1 MTTVKLDN
9 PITVDG
15 TPVSEL
21 TFRPV
26 KVRDYLAMERGGSSD
41 FEKEVGLIANLAS
54 VTKETILELYFTDY
68 IKIQEEL
75 KVFFHL
81 LHKGLKAKYIA
92 AQFCRR
98 WWN

>member
-26 KVRDYLAMERGGSSD
+26 KVRDCLAMERAGSSD
-41 FEKEVGLIANLAS
+41 FEKKL
-54 VTKETILELYFTDY
+54 D
-68 IKIQEEL
+68 
-75 KVFFHL
+75 
-81 LHKGLKAKYIA
+81 
-92 AQFCRR
+92 
-98 WWN
+98 